1 MINWKSKYLKYKL
14 KYEKLK
20 GGADKQNKWFKGD
33 DNTNQNELSDD
44 GKSDKEIEEQGLQ
57 KLFTPKS
64 KSFVTEDGLSAY
76 QVLFYD
82 MFPEAKILHQTQFD
96 RTFYEIPPKS
106 IYANAD
112 FEFVYERIN
121 MLGDKHEETN
131 YFSNLKGAKMNFDV
145 YGSVAHKHVTF
156 QFQKDN
162 GENVIVWEKSLD
174 EEQNQAH
181 KRLTKINVNFK
192 QV

>member
-20 GGADKQNKWFKGD
+20 GGADKQNK
-33 DNTNQNELSDD
+33 SDHGMTD
-44 GKSDKEIEEQGLQ
+44 EQIEKEGLQ
-57 KLFTPKS
+57 KLFPTPESESTPES
-64 KSFVTEDGLSAY
+64 KSFVPEDGLSAY

-82 MFPEAKILHQTQFD
+82 MFPEAKILHKTQFD

-121 MLGDKHEETN
+121 MLGNKHEEKN